1 MQRRDFLATIAA
13 TGALS
18 VLDPAYLAAKEALA
32 EGIGAGPST
41 DAMVATTMN
50 CPSSASVASRSWT

>member
-18 VLDPAYLAAKEALA
+18 VLDPAYLAAKEALTA
-32 EGIGAGPST
+32 AVEIQKIL
-41 DAMVATTMN
+41 
-50 CPSSASVASRSWT
+50 